1 MGDLSP
7 EARPRVAYR
16 RHCEGCLTRVEVQL
30 PSSEQLS
37 DLATSPARID
47 DPAKTTCP
55 NRRANVLVSRVVK
68 GSDGRNP
75 EAGSNPRCRRSRI
88 QQARQRRRGADACP
102 AARAPQR
109 SDRPHHHDTTLWE
122 RLSLDLL
129 PEAERIIVA
138 ARRAATT
145 PRRDFPDRR
154 SGRITAHLPDC
165 DPSSTVRCKLSARK
179 SEAICCAELS
189 RLPSPIAPITL
200 SDPPPTSRA
209 AGQGLAAVP
218 LPSNSGSLAML
229 VLRSWPSL
237 TSRVRVTT
245 VWALR
250 PGDDHR
256 ND

>member
-1 MGDLSP
+1 MHS
-7 EARPRVAYR
+7 
-16 RHCEGCLTRVEVQL
+16 
-30 PSSEQLS
+30 
-37 DLATSPARID
+37 
-47 DPAKTTCP
+47 
-55 NRRANVLVSRVVK
+55 
-68 GSDGRNP
+68 
-75 EAGSNPRCRRSRI
+75 
-88 QQARQRRRGADACP
+88 
-102 AARAPQR
+102 R
-109 SDRPHHHDTTLWE
+109 SDERLGELLRLGFLPPNVRSAPRFATVVGHCLHDTTLWE

-229 VLRSWPSL
+229 MLRSWPSL